1 MRESENHKLSTKNNK
16 EKQRTHIEFRMNLA
30 HQLLGGFTG
39 KRKRTPDIQPP
50 AQLQQHCVFQLNFML
65 YSQIL
70 CTSYLQSIIPY

>member
-1 MRESENHKLSTKNNK
+1 
-16 EKQRTHIEFRMNLA
+16 MNLA

-50 AQLQQHCVFQLNFML
+50 AQLQQHWLVVMLLFFLHVFQLNFML
-65 YSQIL
+65 YSQML